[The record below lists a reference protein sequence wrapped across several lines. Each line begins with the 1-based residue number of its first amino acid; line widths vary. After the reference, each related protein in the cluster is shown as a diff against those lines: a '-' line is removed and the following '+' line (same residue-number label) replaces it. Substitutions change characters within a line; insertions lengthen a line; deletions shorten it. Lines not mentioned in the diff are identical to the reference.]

1 MIRAPPISI
10 AGVSLSFSSVAP
22 RMTATTGFTY
32 GYVATVDVASLRT
45 ATL

>member
-1 MIRAPPISI
+1 MSMV
-10 AGVSLSFSSVAP
+10 GVSLSFSSVAP

-32 GYVATVDVASLRT
+32 GYVATVDVGSRRT